1 MLNNALAPS
10 SETLKAV
17 DQQLVAAP
25 VNQPFYM
32 LLLGS
37 DSREGSGT
45 STSVTEQGDQQRSDV
60 IMLARIDA
68 PNKQV
73 TLVTV
78 PRDTPYTMPDGSVQK
93 INETYNV
100 GGAAL
105 TIKAVSEVTGAPIS
119 HYANVHIS
127 ELEAIVDSLGGIEVH
142 VDRQL
147 TVKDALTGETIVLSE
162 GTQTLNGQQAQAF
175 VRARHEYNKKGE
187 SQDGSRQSNVR
198 TFTQAVVKKV
208 LDRPVTELPGTILN
222 LAQYVETDLTAADLV
237 SLGVSFAGGGLK
249 MYSCTGP
256 TEGYT
261 AEEYGGIWL
270 CYPNPEGWAELMRQ
284 VDAGL
289 EPKSIDYESTQIV
302 PNTV

>member
-1 MLNNALAPS
+1 MAKHGRHSAGNGKGSFVGSQASGSNLNAERQPRHVRQPESFEVDSAKPALDRASVPSPALARSPESQYYGRNNYGSNATGPHARAVPVRGGMGKRIAMIAGFFVLGVVIALVAYALWFSTSLNNALAPS
-10 SETLKAV
+10 ADTLKAV
-17 DQQLVAAP
+17 DQQLVSSP

-45 STSVTEQGDQQRSDV
+45 STNATEQGDQQRSDV

-105 TIKAVSEVTGAPIS
+105 TIKAVSEVTGVPIS

-147 TVKDALTGETIVLSE
+147 TVKDALTGETIV
-162 GTQTLNGQQAQAF
+162 
-175 VRARHEYNKKGE
+175 
-187 SQDGSRQSNVR
+187 
-198 TFTQAVVKKV
+198 
-208 LDRPVTELPGTILN
+208 
-222 LAQYVETDLTAADLV
+222 
-237 SLGVSFAGGGLK
+237 
-249 MYSCTGP
+249 
-256 TEGYT
+256 
-261 AEEYGGIWL
+261 
-270 CYPNPEGWAELMRQ
+270 
-284 VDAGL
+284 
-289 EPKSIDYESTQIV
+289 
-302 PNTV
+302 